1 MASGPDTPGTV
12 QSPAGFG
19 PGLDDDSASLK
30 RDADAVNPSSPAGG
44 DDGAKR
50 RKKAGPGS
58 RGVANLTPEQL
69 AKKRAND
76 REAQRAIRE
85 RTKNQIED
93 LQRQIQELTN
103 QQPYQELQ
111 SVLRAKE
118 AVEQE
123 NADIK
128 RRLAGIVA
136 MLQPIIGQGKHLVS
150 FLPVFRI

>member
-1 MASGPDTPGTV
+1 LSTFFYLYTCPICLIASDKTNVTRDTFTNTL
-12 QSPAGFG
+12 Q
-19 PGLDDDSASLK
+19 
-30 RDADAVNPSSPAGG
+30 
-44 DDGAKR
+44 
-50 RKKAGPGS
+50 
-58 RGVANLTPEQL
+58 
-69 AKKRAND
+69 D

-85 RTKNQIED
+85 RTKNQIDTLE
-93 LQRQIQELTN
+93 RRIQELTS

-136 MLQPIIGQGKHLVS
+136 MLQPIIGQCK
-150 FLPVFRI
+150 FTILPIYAQD

>member
-1 MASGPDTPGTV
+1 LVAFDKISAIKDTTTNTF
-12 QSPAGFG
+12 Q
-19 PGLDDDSASLK
+19 
-30 RDADAVNPSSPAGG
+30 
-44 DDGAKR
+44 
-50 RKKAGPGS
+50 
-58 RGVANLTPEQL
+58 
-69 AKKRAND
+69 D

-85 RTKNQIED
+85 RTKNQIDTLE
-93 LQRQIQELTN
+93 RRIQELTN

-136 MLQPIIGQGKHLVS
+136 MLQPIIGQGKLTTPWIYIRTNKDV
-150 FLPVFRI
+150 

>member
-1 MASGPDTPGTV
+1 MV
-12 QSPAGFG
+12 
-19 PGLDDDSASLK
+19 LDQLLIFSCLSLSVL
-30 RDADAVNPSSPAGG
+30 R
-44 DDGAKR
+44 
-50 RKKAGPGS
+50 
-58 RGVANLTPEQL
+58 LTPFVSITSDKTNPTNDTL
-69 AKKRAND
+69 TNTLLD

-85 RTKNQIED
+85 RTKNQIDTLE
-93 LQRQIQELTN
+93 RRIQELTN

-136 MLQPIIGQGKHLVS
+136 MLQPIIGQGKFTVFSRMSNRNGTNTVGQLLLIKHMYHLLRRM
-150 FLPVFRI
+150 LPQCSTLLL

>member
-1 MASGPDTPGTV
+1 MVVSDKINATEDTFTNTF
-12 QSPAGFG
+12 Q
-19 PGLDDDSASLK
+19 
-30 RDADAVNPSSPAGG
+30 
-44 DDGAKR
+44 
-50 RKKAGPGS
+50 
-58 RGVANLTPEQL
+58 
-69 AKKRAND
+69 D

-85 RTKNQIED
+85 CTKNQIDTLE
-93 LQRQIQELTN
+93 RRIQELTN

-136 MLQPIIGQGKHLVS
+136 MLQPIIGQGKLTTAW
-150 FLPVFRI
+150 IYIQD

>member
-1 MASGPDTPGTV
+1 MIFSCLSPSCLETHPTGLIVCDKIHVTP
-12 QSPAGFG
+12 
-19 PGLDDDSASLK
+19 
-30 RDADAVNPSSPAGG
+30 
-44 DDGAKR
+44 
-50 RKKAGPGS
+50 
-58 RGVANLTPEQL
+58 LTPL
-69 AKKRAND
+69 TD

-150 FLPVFRI
+150 FLPVFRINTAFSWH